1 MDGVVCCE
9 AQAILL
15 HREVKMILHNTKTS
29 HLCNKSYRITVF
41 IFVYLSQF
49 KKKQKQKQQNSCMW
63 IYFKYISFCQLA
75 NIHFHGSKK
84 CKFLMYAKEKQRNFL
99 ITKK

>member
-49 KKKQKQKQQNSCMW
+49 KKKKKKTNK
-63 IYFKYISFCQLA
+63 ILA
-75 NIHFHGSKK
+75 CGFILN
-84 CKFLMYAKEKQRNFL
+84 
-99 ITKK
+99 T